1 MTRVF
6 RTRTFTRWMRKSGV
20 TDADLL
26 ASVAEMADGLIDA
39 DLGRHVVKKRFAL
52 AGRGKSGGAR
62 TIVATNLGDRWYFMF
77 GFAKNERSTI
87 RPAELRALQT
97 LAEDLL
103 ALDAIGIAAA
113 RDAGEITEIGS

>member
-6 RTRTFTRWMRKSGV
+6 RTRTFTRWMRKAGLA
-20 TDADLL
+20 DADLL
-26 ASVAEMADGLIDA
+26 ASVAEMTGGLVDA
-39 DLGRHVVKKRFAL
+39 DLGRHVIKKRIAL

-62 TIVATNLGDRWYFMF
+62 TIVATNLDDRWYFMF

-87 RPAELRALQT
+87 GPAELRALQA

-103 ALDAIGIAAA
+103 ALDATAIAAA
-113 RDAGEITEIGS
+113 CNVGEIVEIGS

>member
-1 MTRVF
+1 
-6 RTRTFTRWMRKSGV
+6 
-20 TDADLL
+20 
-26 ASVAEMADGLIDA
+26 
-39 DLGRHVVKKRFAL
+39 
-52 AGRGKSGGAR
+52 
-62 TIVATNLGDRWYFMF
+62 MF